1 MILSQGPE
9 PDTVDYAEGTSRQRW
24 EHNRGGGGAGV
35 GAGAGSG
42 AEAEGEIFMLFLNVL
57 DLTRYYSIIK
67 SEYFAPSSYGFVVA
81 YQLLLTY
88 FFILFQSL

>member
-9 PDTVDYAEGTSRQRW
+9 PETVDYAEGTSRQRW
-24 EHNRGGGGAGV
+24 EHDRAGRA
-35 GAGAGSG
+35 GAGAGGG